1 MKEHASVSKNAQL
14 LASIAALLLVVL
26 SLWGLLKHGISLEGY
41 QRMWQHIVD
50 RPGGPMSFRF
60 LLQPVMA
67 LIAALHDGI
76 GDARS
81 GRTPY
86 FHKLITDPQHFG
98 GNLNEALIATARIVL
113 LALGMDAIYQAIVL
127 KTFYPGEMVMV
138 AILLALLPYIL
149 LRGPIARIARRWL
162 AHKNASRDRGRMT

>member
-1 MKEHASVSKNAQL
+1 MPAAAASRSAQV

-26 SLWGLLKHGISLEGY
+26 GMWGFFKHGISLEAY
-41 QRMWQHIVD
+41 QRMWRHIVD

-60 LLQPVMA
+60 LLQPTMA
-67 LIAALHDGI
+67 FIAALHDGI
-76 GDARS
+76 GDARNA
-81 GRTPY
+81 RTPY
-86 FHKLITDPQHFG
+86 FHKLLTDPQHFG
-98 GNLNEALIATARIVL
+98 GNMNEALVATARIVL

-138 AILLALLPYIL
+138 TILLALLPYVL

-162 AHKNASRDRGRMT
+162 ARKNASRDRGRMT